1 MKVYVGVDTGG
12 TFTDFVYWDG
22 KEWKVLKIP
31 STPENPAQA
40 VLKGLE
46 ELRKGDLPLDIVH
59 GSTVATNALLERK
72 GAKTALITNKNF
84 EDIIV
89 IGRQNRERLY
99 DLHYK
104 RPEPLVPEELRF
116 GLDCRMDYKGEE
128 LKPINPKELSELVD
142 RLIEKGIE
150 SVAVCFLHSYANPK
164 HEKEVGEAI
173 RKKAKN
179 VFISLSH
186 EILPEFREYE
196 RMSTTLIN
204 AYVGPK
210 MASYLGFLKERLRS
224 KDTLRVMQSNG
235 GVISVETASKE
246 AVRTVLSGPAGG
258 VIGALFIGKLAGLNK
273 LITFDMGGTST
284 DVSLIDK
291 RPKITTESKISGLP
305 VKVPMIEIHTVGAGG
320 GSIAYIDEGG
330 ALRVGPQ
337 SAGAKPGPICY
348 GKGGKDITVTDANLF
363 LGRLVPEH
371 FLGGNMKL
379 YPELLKEPFE
389 ILSKKAGLTPLELAE
404 GIIRVVNSNMERA
417 IRKISVERGYNP
429 EEFALLSFGGAG
441 GLHAVFLAKALNIP
455 KVIIPVNPGLLSAIG
470 MLVSDVVKDLSTT
483 VMLKESE
490 ASPKILEALFKTLEE
505 KLLYE
510 MELEGHPKKK
520 VIVER
525 FLDLRYKGQSYE
537 LIIPYSENYRE
548 SFEREHERLY
558 GYRHEGREIE
568 VVNLRL
574 RAIGLKEKP
583 SLKELEFSKELKS
596 DAILGE
602 REVYING
609 EWKRFKVIDRTK
621 LTFGNRIDFP
631 AIVVEYSST
640 TLIPEGA
647 FGEVDRYGNLILNLY
662 NY

>member
-12 TFTDFVYWDG
+12 TFTDFIYWDG
-22 KEWKVLKIP
+22 RDWKVLKIP
-31 STPENPAQA
+31 STPDNPAEA

-46 ELRKGDLPLDIVH
+46 ELRKGDTPLDIVH

-72 GAKTALITNKNF
+72 GARTALITNKNF
-84 EDIIV
+84 EDILV

-99 DLHYK
+99 DLHYR
-104 RPEPLVPEELRF
+104 RPSPLVPEELRF
-116 GLDCRMDYKGEE
+116 GLDCRIDYKGEE
-128 LKPINPKELSELVD
+128 LKPIDPEELKKLVEELV
-142 RLIEKGIE
+142 KKNVE

-164 HEKEVGEAI
+164 HEKEVEEAI
-173 RKKAKN
+173 KEKTESI
-179 VFISLSH
+179 FISLSH

-196 RMSTTLIN
+196 RMSTTVVN

-210 MASYLGFLKERLRS
+210 MSKYLNFLKEKLRPS
-224 KDTLRVMQSNG
+224 DVLRVMQSNG

-246 AVRTVLSGPAGG
+246 AVRTILSGPAGG
-258 VIGALFIGKLAGLNK
+258 VMGALFIGKLTGTEK

-291 RPKITTESKISGLP
+291 YPKITTESKISGIP

-320 GSIAYIDEGG
+320 GSIAYVDEGG

-348 GKGGKDITVTDANLF
+348 GRGGKDITVTDANLF

-371 FLGGNMKL
+371 FLGGKMRL

-389 ILSKKAGLTPLELAE
+389 KLSQKAGLTPLELAE

-441 GLHAVFLAKALNIP
+441 GLHAVFLARALNIP
-455 KVIIPVNPGLLSAIG
+455 KVIIPVNPGILSAIG
-470 MLVSDVVKDLSTT
+470 MLMSDVVKDLSTT

-490 ASPKILEALFKTLEE
+490 ATSHTLEELFKTLEE
-505 KLLYE
+505 KLLQE
-510 MELEGHPKKK
+510 MEKEGFSKES
-520 VIVER
+520 VVLER
-525 FLDLRYKGQSYE
+525 FMDLRYKGQSYE
-537 LIIPYSENYRE
+537 LIIPYSEDFRE

-568 VVNLRL
+568 IVNIRL
-574 RAIGLKEKP
+574 RAVGLKDKP
-583 SLKELEFSKELKS
+583 SLKELEFSEKINP
-596 DAILGE
+596 DAFLGE
-602 REVYING
+602 REVYMNG
-609 EWKRFKVIDRTK
+609 KWTKFKVIDRDK
-621 LTFGNRIDFP
+621 LTFGNKIDFP

-640 TLIPEGA
+640 TLIPEEVI
-647 FGEVDRYGNLILNLY
+647 GEVDRYGNLILNLS
-662 NY
+662 

>member
-84 EDIIV
+84 EDILV

-142 RLIEKGIE
+142 RLVEKGVE

-179 VFISLSH
+179 IFISLSH

-196 RMSTTLIN
+196 RMSTTVIN

-210 MASYLGFLKERLRS
+210 MASYLGFLKERLS
-224 KDTLRVMQSNG
+224 PKDTLRVMQSNG

-246 AVRTVLSGPAGG
+246 AVRTILSGPAGG
-258 VIGALFIGKLAGLNK
+258 VMGALFIGKLAGLNK

-284 DVSLIDK
+284 DVSLIDE
-291 RPKITTESKISGLP
+291 RPKITTEAKISGLP
-305 VKVPMIEIHTVGAGG
+305 VKVPTIEIHTVGAGG

-348 GKGGKDITVTDANLF
+348 GRGGKDITVTDANLF

-371 FLGGNMKL
+371 FLGGKMKL

-389 ILSKKAGLTPLELAE
+389 KLSKKAGLTPLELAE
-404 GIIRVVNSNMERA
+404 GIIRVVNSSMERA

-455 KVIIPVNPGLLSAIG
+455 KVVIPVNPGLLSAIG

-490 ASPKILEALFKTLEE
+490 ASPKILQELFKTLEE
-505 KLLYE
+505 RLLYE
-510 MELEGHPKKK
+510 MELEGFPKEK
-520 VIVER
+520 VVVER

-548 SFEREHERLY
+548 SFEKEHERLY

-574 RAIGLKEKP
+574 RAVGLKEKP
-583 SLKELEFSKELKS
+583 SLKELEFSKELKR

-609 EWKRFKVIDRTK
+609 EWKRFKIIDRTK

-640 TLIPEGA
+640 TLIPEGV

>member
-12 TFTDFVYWDG
+12 TFTDFIYWDG
-22 KEWKVLKIP
+22 RDWKVLKIP
-31 STPENPAQA
+31 STPDNPAEA

-46 ELRKGDLPLDIVH
+46 ELRKGDTPLDIVH

-72 GAKTALITNKNF
+72 GARTALITNKNF
-84 EDIIV
+84 EDILV

-99 DLHYK
+99 DLHYR
-104 RPEPLVPEELRF
+104 RPSPLVPEELRF
-116 GLDCRMDYKGEE
+116 GLDCRIDYKGEE
-128 LKPINPKELSELVD
+128 LKPIDPEELKKLVEELV
-142 RLIEKGIE
+142 KKNVE

-164 HEKEVGEAI
+164 HEKEVEESI
-173 RKKAKN
+173 KEKTESI
-179 VFISLSH
+179 FISLSH

-196 RMSTTLIN
+196 RMSTTVVN

-210 MASYLGFLKERLRS
+210 MSKYLNFLKEKLRPS
-224 KDTLRVMQSNG
+224 DVLRVMQSNG

-246 AVRTVLSGPAGG
+246 AVRTILSGPAGG
-258 VIGALFIGKLAGLNK
+258 VMGALFIGKLTGTEK

-291 RPKITTESKISGLP
+291 SPKITTESKISGIP

-320 GSIAYIDEGG
+320 GSIAYVDEGG

-348 GKGGKDITVTDANLF
+348 GRGGKDITVTDANLF

-371 FLGGNMKL
+371 FLGGKMRL

-389 ILSKKAGLTPLELAE
+389 KLSQKAGLTPLELAE
-404 GIIRVVNSNMERA
+404 GIVKVVNSNMERA

-441 GLHAVFLAKALNIP
+441 GLHAVFLARALNIP
-455 KVIIPVNPGLLSAIG
+455 KVIIPVNPGILSAIG
-470 MLVSDVVKDLSTT
+470 MLMSDVVKDLSTT

-490 ASPKILEALFKTLEE
+490 ATLHTLEELFKTLEE
-505 KLLYE
+505 KLLQE
-510 MELEGHPKKK
+510 MEKEGFSKES
-520 VIVER
+520 VVLER
-525 FLDLRYKGQSYE
+525 FMDLRYKGQSYE
-537 LIIPYSENYRE
+537 LIIPYSEDFRE

-568 VVNLRL
+568 IVNIRL
-574 RAIGLKEKP
+574 RAVGLKDKP
-583 SLKELEFSKELKS
+583 SLKELEFSEKINP
-596 DAILGE
+596 DAFLGE
-602 REVYING
+602 REVYMNG
-609 EWKRFKVIDRTK
+609 KWTKFKVIDRDK
-621 LTFGNRIDFP
+621 LTFGNKIDFP
-631 AIVVEYSST
+631 VIVVEYSST
-640 TLIPEGA
+640 TLIPEEVV
-647 FGEVDRYGNLILNLY
+647 GEVDRYGNLILNLS
-662 NY
+662 

>member
-12 TFTDFVYWDG
+12 TFTDFIYWDG
-22 KEWKVLKIP
+22 RDWKVLKIP
-31 STPENPAQA
+31 STPDNPAEA

-46 ELRKGDLPLDIVH
+46 ELRKGDTPLDIVH

-72 GAKTALITNKNF
+72 GARTALITNKNF
-84 EDIIV
+84 EDILV

-99 DLHYK
+99 DLHYR
-104 RPEPLVPEELRF
+104 RPSPLVPEELRF
-116 GLDCRMDYKGEE
+116 GLDCRIDYKGEE
-128 LKPINPKELSELVD
+128 LKPIDPEELKKLVEELV
-142 RLIEKGIE
+142 KKNVE

-164 HEKEVGEAI
+164 HEKEVEESI
-173 RKKAKN
+173 KEKTESI
-179 VFISLSH
+179 FISLSH

-196 RMSTTLIN
+196 RMSTTVVN

-210 MASYLGFLKERLRS
+210 MSKYLNFLKEKLRPS
-224 KDTLRVMQSNG
+224 DVLRVMQSNG

-246 AVRTVLSGPAGG
+246 AVRTILSGPAGG
-258 VIGALFIGKLAGLNK
+258 VMGALFIGKLTGTEK

-291 RPKITTESKISGLP
+291 SPKITTESKISGIP

-320 GSIAYIDEGG
+320 GSIAYVDEGG

-348 GKGGKDITVTDANLF
+348 GRGGKDITVTDANLF

-371 FLGGNMKL
+371 FLGGKMRL

-389 ILSKKAGLTPLELAE
+389 KLSQKAGLTPLELAE
-404 GIIRVVNSNMERA
+404 GIVKVVNSNMERA

-441 GLHAVFLAKALNIP
+441 GLHAVFLARALNIP
-455 KVIIPVNPGLLSAIG
+455 KVIIPINPGILSAIG
-470 MLVSDVVKDLSTT
+470 MLMSDVVKDISTT

-490 ASPKILEALFKTLEE
+490 ATLHTLEELFKTLEE
-505 KLLYE
+505 KLLQE
-510 MELEGHPKKK
+510 MEKEGFSKES
-520 VIVER
+520 VVLER
-525 FLDLRYKGQSYE
+525 FMDLRYKGQSYE
-537 LIIPYSENYRE
+537 LIIPYSEDFRE

-568 VVNLRL
+568 IVNIRL
-574 RAIGLKEKP
+574 RAVGLKDKP
-583 SLKELEFSKELKS
+583 SLKELEFSEKINP
-596 DAILGE
+596 DAFLGE
-602 REVYING
+602 REVYMNG
-609 EWKRFKVIDRTK
+609 KWTKFKVIDRDK
-621 LTFGNRIDFP
+621 LTFGNKIDFP

-640 TLIPEGA
+640 TLIPEEVI
-647 FGEVDRYGNLILNLY
+647 GEVDRYGNLILNLS
-662 NY
+662 

>member
-22 KEWKVLKIP
+22 EEWKVLKIP

-128 LKPINPKELSELVD
+128 LKPINPKELSELVEK
-142 RLIEKGIE
+142 LIEKGIE

-179 VFISLSH
+179 IFVSLSH

-246 AVRTVLSGPAGG
+246 AVRTILSGPAGG

-291 RPKITTESKISGLP
+291 RPKITTEAKISGLP

-371 FLGGNMKL
+371 FLGGKMKL

-389 ILSKKAGLTPLELAE
+389 KLSKKAGLTPLELAE

-490 ASPKILEALFKTLEE
+490 ASPETLQALFKTLEE
-505 KLLYE
+505 RLIYE
-510 MELEGHPKKK
+510 MELEGFPKGK

-647 FGEVDRYGNLILNLY
+647 FGEVDRYGNLILNLS
-662 NY
+662 

>member
-12 TFTDFVYWDG
+12 TFTDFIYWDG

-31 STPENPAQA
+31 STPDNPAEA

-46 ELRKGDLPLDIVH
+46 ELRKGETPLDIVH

-72 GAKTALITNKNF
+72 GARTALITNKNF
-84 EDIIV
+84 EDVLI

-99 DLHYK
+99 DLHYR
-104 RPEPLVPEELRF
+104 RPTPLVPEELRF
-116 GLDCRMDYKGEE
+116 GLDCRIDYKGEE
-128 LKPINPKELSELVD
+128 LKPIDPEELKRLTEELIKKKV
-142 RLIEKGIE
+142 E
-150 SVAVCFLHSYANPK
+150 SVAVCFLHAYANPK
-164 HEKEVGEAI
+164 HEKEVEEAI
-173 RKKAKN
+173 KERTEGI
-179 VFISLSH
+179 FISLSH

-196 RMSTTLIN
+196 RMSTTVVN

-210 MASYLGFLKERLRS
+210 MSGYLKYLKDRLRPS
-224 KDTLRVMQSNG
+224 DVLRVMQSNG
-235 GVISVETASKE
+235 GVISVETASRE
-246 AVRTVLSGPAGG
+246 AVRTILSGPAGG
-258 VIGALFIGKLAGLNK
+258 VMGALFIGKLTGIEK

-284 DVSLIDK
+284 DVSLVDK
-291 RPKITTESKISGLP
+291 RPKITTESKISGIP

-348 GKGGKDITVTDANLF
+348 GRGGKDITVTDANLF

-371 FLGGNMKL
+371 FLGGKMRL
-379 YPELLKEPFE
+379 YPELLKEPFKE
-389 ILSKKAGLTPLELAE
+389 LSKRAGLTPLELAE

-417 IRKISVERGYNP
+417 IRKISIERGYNP

-441 GLHAVFLAKALNIP
+441 GLHAVFLAKSLNIP
-455 KVIIPVNPGLLSAIG
+455 KVIIPVNPGILSAIG
-470 MLVSDVVKDLSTT
+470 MLMSDVVKDLSTT

-490 ASPKILEALFKTLEE
+490 ATPHTLEELFRALEE
-505 KLLYE
+505 KLLKD
-510 MELEGHPKKK
+510 MEKEGFPQEQ
-520 VIVER
+520 VILER
-525 FLDLRYKGQSYE
+525 FMDLRYKGQSYE
-537 LIIPYSENYRE
+537 LIIPYSEDFRE

-558 GYRHEGREIE
+558 GYRHEGREVEI
-568 VVNLRL
+568 VNIRL
-574 RAIGLKEKP
+574 RAVGLKDKP
-583 SLKELEFSKELKS
+583 SLKELEFSEKLSS

-609 EWKRFKVIDRTK
+609 EWKKFKVLDRDK
-621 LTFGNRIDFP
+621 LTFGNKIDFP

-640 TLIPEGA
+640 TLIPEGVV
-647 FGEVDRYGNLILNLY
+647 GEVDRYGNLILNLS
-662 NY
+662 

>member
-12 TFTDFVYWDG
+12 TFTDFIYWDG

-31 STPENPAQA
+31 STPDNPAEA

-46 ELRKGDLPLDIVH
+46 ELRKGETPLDIVH

-72 GAKTALITNKNF
+72 GARTALITNKNF
-84 EDIIV
+84 EDVLI

-99 DLHYK
+99 DLHYR
-104 RPEPLVPEELRF
+104 RPTPLVPEELRF
-116 GLDCRMDYKGEE
+116 GLDCRIDYKGEE
-128 LKPINPKELSELVD
+128 LKPIDPEELKKLTEELIKKKV
-142 RLIEKGIE
+142 E
-150 SVAVCFLHSYANPK
+150 SVAVCFLHAYANPK
-164 HEKEVGEAI
+164 HEKEVEEAI
-173 RKKAKN
+173 KERTEGI
-179 VFISLSH
+179 FISLSH

-196 RMSTTLIN
+196 RMSTTVVN

-210 MASYLGFLKERLRS
+210 MSGYLKYLKDRLRPS
-224 KDTLRVMQSNG
+224 DVLRVMQSNG
-235 GVISVETASKE
+235 GVISVETASRE
-246 AVRTVLSGPAGG
+246 AVRTILSGPAGG
-258 VIGALFIGKLAGLNK
+258 VMGALFIGKLTGIEK

-284 DVSLIDK
+284 DVSLVDK
-291 RPKITTESKISGLP
+291 RPKITTESKISGIP

-371 FLGGNMKL
+371 FLGGKMRL
-379 YPELLKEPFE
+379 YPELLKEPFKE
-389 ILSKKAGLTPLELAE
+389 LSKRAGLTPLELAE

-417 IRKISVERGYNP
+417 IRKISIERGYNP

-441 GLHAVFLAKALNIP
+441 GLHAVFLAKSLNIP
-455 KVIIPVNPGLLSAIG
+455 KVIIPVNPGILSAIG
-470 MLVSDVVKDLSTT
+470 MLMSDVVKDLSTT

-490 ASPKILEALFKTLEE
+490 ATPHTLEELFRALEE
-505 KLLYE
+505 KLLKD
-510 MELEGHPKKK
+510 MEKEGFPQEQ
-520 VIVER
+520 VILER
-525 FLDLRYKGQSYE
+525 FIDLRYKGQSYE
-537 LIIPYSENYRE
+537 LIIPYSEDFRE

-558 GYRHEGREIE
+558 GYRHEGREVEI
-568 VVNLRL
+568 VNIRL
-574 RAIGLKEKP
+574 RAVGLKDKP
-583 SLKELEFSKELKS
+583 SLKELEFSEKLSS

-609 EWKRFKVIDRTK
+609 EWKKFKVLDRDK
-621 LTFGNRIDFP
+621 LTFGNKIDFP

-640 TLIPEGA
+640 TLIPEGVV
-647 FGEVDRYGNLILNLY
+647 GEVDRYGNLILNLS
-662 NY
+662 